1 MAQGIVNTNALTTS
15 YAGNV
20 SANDLG
26 VNLITRYDLV
36 VDARDNHTGLMMIEI
51 VLPPTLTVNAATLV
65 VRTSIAPSVVPGI
78 VVSGTSQTTITLT
91 NLISP
96 SGAII
101 LPQNITITLHN
112 VTNPSSVKI
121 IGNFVVRTYYTAD
134 LQDRVS

>member
-1 MAQGIVNTNALTTS
+1 MNTNALTTS
-15 YAGNV
+15 YTGNV

-26 VNLITRYDLV
+26 VNRITRYDLV

-51 VLPPTLTVNAATLV
+51 VLPQTLTVNAGTLA

-96 SGAII
+96 SGTMI

-112 VTNPSSVKI
+112 VTNPSSVKS